1 MKKTYVFAE
10 DFVDVLGN
18 IEKARMSRK
27 WGMILTSDQKKKK
40 GGFFWGVFCLSRNLV
55 FKKSDSQSD
64 L

>member
-40 GGFFWGVFCLSRNLV
+40 GWVFLGCILLNQKFSV
-55 FKKSDSQSD
+55 
-64 L
+64 

>member
-27 WGMILTSDQKKKK
+27 WGMILTSDQKKKR
-40 GGFFWGVFCLSRNLV
+40 GSRNIV

>member
-40 GGFFWGVFCLSRNLV
+40 DGFFWGVFCLTRNLV